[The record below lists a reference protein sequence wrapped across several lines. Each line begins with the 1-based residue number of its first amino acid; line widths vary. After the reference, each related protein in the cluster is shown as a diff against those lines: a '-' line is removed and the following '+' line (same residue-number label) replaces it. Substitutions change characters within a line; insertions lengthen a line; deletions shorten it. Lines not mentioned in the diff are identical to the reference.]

1 MSVPNRGPE
10 LQAVCY
16 TLAVSSVIA
25 VALRIYVRVRLV
37 KNFGLDDWFMCSALV
52 LPYDDIF
59 KDLNWLPT
67 PPNHDTKTRC
77 MDPLWRHGHNCLHR
91 SRLLL
96 RHSLPMLANLV
107 LLEPRSIWKMRQA

>member
-52 LPYDDIF
+52 SRSLTSTAPQHQI
-59 KDLNWLPT
+59 T
-67 PPNHDTKTRC
+67 TRS
-77 MDPLWRHGHNCLHR
+77 N
-91 SRLLL
+91 
-96 RHSLPMLANLV
+96 
-107 LLEPRSIWKMRQA
+107 

>member
-25 VALRIYVRVRLV
+25 VALRIYVRVRMV

-52 LPYDDIF
+52 SRSPQRHPNITTMHQLIRLSILDI
-59 KDLNWLPT
+59 
-67 PPNHDTKTRC
+67 
-77 MDPLWRHGHNCLHR
+77 
-91 SRLLL
+91 
-96 RHSLPMLANLV
+96 
-107 LLEPRSIWKMRQA
+107 

>member
-52 LPYDDIF
+52 SRSP
-59 KDLNWLPT
+59 LNDT
-67 PPNHDTKTRC
+67 PNIKSR
-77 MDPLWRHGHNCLHR
+77 RHIN
-91 SRLLL
+91 
-96 RHSLPMLANLV
+96 
-107 LLEPRSIWKMRQA
+107 